1 MGCNMTEPKAVR
13 KNAKNDAGTQIV
25 GIRMTPALA
34 QEVKMEATKRGITL
48 KTLFVELWEGH
59 KRSARS

>member
-1 MGCNMTEPKAVR
+1 MTEPKAVR
-13 KNAKNDAGTQIV
+13 KNAKNDTGTQIV

-48 KTLFVELWEGH
+48 KTLFAELWDDR

>member
-1 MGCNMTEPKAVR
+1 MTTAKTVR
-13 KNAKNDAGTQIV
+13 KNAKNDDKTQIV

-48 KTLFVELWEGH
+48 KVLFAELWENRKH
-59 KRSARS
+59 RVQS

>member
-1 MGCNMTEPKAVR
+1 MNMTRPKTVVP
-13 KNAKNDAGTQIV
+13 KLDKSHTQIV

-48 KTLFVELWEGH
+48 KALFAELWEGRKH
-59 KRSARS
+59 RAQS

>member
-1 MGCNMTEPKAVR
+1 MTEPKAIR

-34 QEVKMEATKRGITL
+34 QEIKMEATKRGITL